1 MDEAL
6 TLVADAVRSARGL
19 RLDSTVSV
27 TLQRAVG
34 DNQLTFVVQVPPAGQ
49 VEAAAAA
56 APRTF
61 ARASA
66 PPRAIAMGGESSE
79 MRPRVEPALGPR
91 MNSEIDVLAISGVG
105 ERRETLGGTAESD
118 EVKTLMA
125 EIERLKRKAL
135 SRGVNLTSQ
144 HEDVPAED
152 VARLRAVFSMADST
166 GSGYINASELQ
177 ALHALL
183 GEPLTDEEA
192 SDAFRRI
199 DVNQSG
205 DISFDDFLSWFTLAH
220 SRSGMLSK
228 KGLAYNQRFKK
239 LFARIEGLFD
249 LKNLTVSSQG
259 VIGTLEFRLNFHYND
274 NGVLKRVSP
283 WHDIPLYSQDGNV
296 HFICEIPKWTRK
308 KFEIATGEEF
318 NPIKQ
323 DTKNGKLRDY
333 NYGDMLFNYGAFPQ
347 TWEDPKHKT
356 DVGEKELHKG
366 DNDPIDGVEIGTMQL
381 RSGSVTRV
389 KVLGVLAM
397 IDDGETDWK
406 VLCISV
412 DDPYASR
419 INNCDD
425 LNQIFPNMIP
435 TVREW
440 FRVYKTADG
449 KPENKFGF
457 GEKAMDREFALKCV
471 EETHEFW
478 KTLTLSGQKTV

>member
-296 HFICEIPKWTRK
+296 HFICE
-308 KFEIATGEEF
+308 
-318 NPIKQ
+318 
-323 DTKNGKLRDY
+323 
-333 NYGDMLFNYGAFPQ
+333 
-347 TWEDPKHKT
+347 
-356 DVGEKELHKG
+356 
-366 DNDPIDGVEIGTMQL
+366 QL